1 MTQEV
6 DEVEQQSHISV
17 TMGGKESNL
26 EIMLASELINGAKKH
41 IHTRARFYT
50 LTVPG
55 HAISS
60 VGFEGFKDPSLTA
73 GQRHKVKPQFAC
85 FGALHLTGAVVHM
98 CASECLLHA
107 SIFFLWSSA
116 ASASSKVTR

>member
-1 MTQEV
+1 MEPKNTYT
-6 DEVEQQSHISV
+6 H
-17 TMGGKESNL
+17 
-26 EIMLASELINGAKKH
+26 AW
-41 IHTRARFYT
+41 FYT

-60 VGFEGFKDPSLTA
+60 FGFEGFKDPSLTA

-98 CASECLLHA
+98 CASECLLA
-107 SIFFLWSSA
+107 FFLRPSA
-116 ASASSKVTR
+116 ALASSKVTRWMV